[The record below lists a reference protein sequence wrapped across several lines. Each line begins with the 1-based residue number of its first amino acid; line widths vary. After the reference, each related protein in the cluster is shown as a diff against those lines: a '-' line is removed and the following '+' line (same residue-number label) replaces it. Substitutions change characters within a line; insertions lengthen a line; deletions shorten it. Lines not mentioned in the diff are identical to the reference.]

1 MKKITNIEITKR
13 EVLFSVCI
21 IAVLLIIGFSISSA
35 ISSRIADS
43 NEQYYKAVKITDT
56 DLFQYGMDTNVGNAF
71 VYGEL
76 KAVDPV
82 TYDEIGGKY
91 MYVKK
96 VKERYTMHT
105 RTVTYKVG
113 NHTQTRTEHY
123 WTWDCIGVDD
133 KKCKNIKFVD
143 IQFPVGKIEIS
154 SSDYITTIKES
165 SHIRH
170 KYYGTPEVLEGTIFT
185 SLKDGTITDNS
196 QFSTN
201 KKIQETM
208 ESYVQTNHIFLY
220 LFWLVWIGLI
230 VFVVYL
236 FYALE
241 NKWLE

>member
-1 MKKITNIEITKR
+1 MVQGRVWRFYQRNKAYLEP
-13 EVLFSVCI
+13 LSS
-21 IAVLLIIGFSISSA
+21 LIRLMI
-35 ISSRIADS
+35 
-43 NEQYYKAVKITDT
+43 NE
-56 DLFQYGMDTNVGNAF
+56 
-71 VYGEL
+71 
-76 KAVDPV
+76 
-82 TYDEIGGKY
+82 
-91 MYVKK
+91 
-96 VKERYTMHT
+96 
-105 RTVTYKVG
+105 VG

-154 SSDYITTIKES
+154 SPDYITTIKES

-185 SLKDGTITDNS
+185 SLKDSTITDNS

-220 LFWLVWIGLI
+220 LFWIVWIGLI